1 MTNLEF
7 SMDLPSE
14 PEELIKFS
22 MDYESFVNYLPDHI
36 KKIVIVETN
45 PDETITD
52 EILTFHSLISLTVIQ
67 KSSHKRNGN
76 VLSTQIISGP
86 FKNSKV
92 EVTYDAQNP
101 GTIITIVADLK
112 IPFKYKILSLAIKK
126 MYRNVLRGIL
136 YKINNEIIKSKELL

>member
-7 SMDLPSE
+7 SMNLPTE

-36 KKIVIVETN
+36 KKIVIVETK

-52 EILTFHSLISLTVIQ
+52 EILTFRSLISLTVIQ

-136 YKINNEIIKSKELL
+136 YKINNEIIKSKK